1 MGVRTSLGTLYWM
14 SIPTNAGPYLT
25 VFSLGWTENEKYTNG
40 WRCTSK
46 TKSLRCSR
54 WYCKLFSE
62 IVDVYSGKIS
72 NQSLMS
78 KYVWAFYKYL
88 IFPAK
93 CNKEQL
99 EVPGTWTLRC
109 FAWDAGCW
117 EISIGCRSCEGSKHY
132 STGYYCHTFLNALFI
147 FPNTQFTLP
156 KTDNDYVNVVS
167 GLSWWY
173 ILVSCWHYW
182 IEGEAFE
189 STENIMWKTWCTY
202 HTNKCRACPRN
213 IAEVNFFPHQ
223 WICLWAD
230 RFNTPLICVLYKI
243 IIF

>member
-1 MGVRTSLGTLYWM
+1 M

-62 IVDVYSGKIS
+62 IVDVYSGKNLS
-72 NQSLMS
+72 WVKN
-78 KYVWAFYKYL
+78 VWAFYKYL

-132 STGYYCHTFLNALFI
+132 STGYYCHTFLNALF
-147 FPNTQFTLP
+147 TV
-156 KTDNDYVNVVS
+156 Y
-167 GLSWWY
+167 
-173 ILVSCWHYW
+173 
-182 IEGEAFE
+182 
-189 STENIMWKTWCTY
+189 
-202 HTNKCRACPRN
+202 
-213 IAEVNFFPHQ
+213 
-223 WICLWAD
+223 
-230 RFNTPLICVLYKI
+230 TP
-243 IIF
+243 